1 MLQASGPSWLQEMC
15 AVIILKIFYL
25 VNQNLKNSF
34 VFIDGIIVVKS
45 LKLDTMLISYDKF
58 FWHWSQDND
67 HLVTRI
73 GYEVNYS
80 QMVMKISILRSSP
93 MFALHYGNVIFEVH
107 S

>member
-1 MLQASGPSWLQEMC
+1 MLQASGPSWLREVC
-15 AVIILKIFYL
+15 GVIIFKIFYL
-25 VNQNLKNSF
+25 VNHNLKNSF

-45 LKLDTMLISYDKF
+45 FKLDTMLISYDKC

-67 HLVTRI
+67 HLVARI

-80 QMVMKISILRSSP
+80 QMVTKISKLRSSP
-93 MFALHYGNVIFEVH
+93 MFALHYGNVIFEVQ